1 MSRFHEEGEFIVLSV
16 PKTPPLHFHEE
27 TERFSE
33 KNMKLKRL
41 QNRRGKN
48 GQEINFRKYMYKRRK
63 KGVGESI
70 GEN

>member
-16 PKTPPLHFHEE
+16 KKTPPLHFHEE

-41 QNRRGKN
+41 QNRGGKN
-48 GQEINFRKYMYKRRK
+48 GHEINLQRFRKY
-63 KGVGESI
+63 V
-70 GEN
+70 